1 MNELHTF
8 IKGGNLLGSYFR
20 EDIETLPR
28 DELDELVDER
38 IRYTVE
44 YAYENSPFYRKWFDK
59 TGTIPSDVQ
68 DHEDLRELPI
78 VSGEVI
84 RENQPPETNIFE
96 FKSTSWKNIFTI
108 HETSGTSGVPKS
120 FFLTWGDWQRYSE
133 KYARAFVS
141 QNFESGDRVV
151 VCASYG
157 MNIGANTMTLAAQKI
172 GMTIIPEGKCT
183 FPVRII
189 KNYEPT
195 GIVGSVFKL
204 LRLAHRME
212 SEGIKPSESSI
223 KRLIAGGESF
233 SEESRNYLQEVW
245 DVPVYNTY
253 GSTEGTMCG
262 ECIKKS
268 GLHVPEDL
276 VHLDV
281 YNPQL
286 ENFVEDDECG
296 RIVLTTLLPLGGK
309 TGNLLINYD
318 TDDTTTVVSRH
329 RCKCG
334 RTHMRIMNP
343 QREAETVWVSG
354 FPFNKVDVE
363 QGVFQREN
371 MDYLTGEYE
380 AFVYGDNDEA
390 TLKVRVECD
399 DPVSC
404 DKDVV
409 ENNFI
414 KTFFKYKPGL
424 QQAHTDGTFNIMFD
438 FTESE
443 GLEFYRIKGR
453 PKRLIDRR

>member
-1 MNELHTF
+1 M
-8 IKGGNLLGSYFR
+8 GSYFR

-28 DELDELVDER
+28 DELDALVDDR
-38 IRYTVE
+38 IRYTVK

-59 TGTIPSDVQ
+59 TGVNYSDVHGHQ
-68 DHEDLRELPI
+68 DLRELPI
-78 VSGEVI
+78 ISGGVI
-84 RENQPPETNIFE
+84 REKQPPVTEKFE
-96 FKSTSWKNIFTI
+96 FKSTSWENVFTI

-120 FFLTWGDWQRYSE
+120 FFLTWDDWQRYAE

-141 QNFESGDRVV
+141 QNFGMGDRVV

-157 MNIGANTMTLAAQKI
+157 MNVGANTMTLAAQKI

-189 KNYEPT
+189 KNYSPT

-204 LRLAHRME
+204 LRLARRME
-212 SEGIKPSESSI
+212 SEGIKPPESSI

-233 SEESRNYLQEVW
+233 SEEARTYLEKVW

-262 ECIKKS
+262 ECIKKA

-281 YNPQL
+281 YNPKL
-286 ENFVEDDECG
+286 ENFIKDGECG
-296 RIVLTTLLPLGGK
+296 RIVLTTLLPVGGK

-318 TDDTTTVVSRH
+318 TDDTTVIVTRDK
-329 RCKCG
+329 CKCG
-334 RTHMRIMNP
+334 RTHMRILNP
-343 QREAETVWVSG
+343 QRESETVWVGG
-354 FPFNKVDVE
+354 FPFNRVDVE
-363 QGVFQREN
+363 QGVFQQDN
-371 MDYLTGEYE
+371 MDCLTGEYE
-380 AFVYGDNDEA
+380 AFLYGDEDET
-390 TLKVRVECD
+390 TLRVRMECKN
-399 DPVSC
+399 PESC
-404 DKDVV
+404 DNDLI

-414 KTFFKYKPGL
+414 ETFLKYKPGL
-424 QQAHTDGTFNIMFD
+424 QQAHIDGTFNMIFD

-443 GLEFYRIKGR
+443 GLEFYRVKGR
-453 PKRLIDRR
+453 PKRLVDRR